1 MTVEKKVTNT
11 PADGKAFKTG
21 ETIKYEITVKNDG
34 TAELKDIVVKDELTG
49 DEWTIDSLAAGK
61 SKTFKAEYL
70 VTEKDGA
77 AGSVTNVATAE
88 GTDPDGDKTP
98 GTPGEVKT
106 TTDKADEPVVP
117 KTGDTTPIVE
127 FSVIFGA
134 SIITLLMM
142 LFRRK

>member
-1 MTVEKKVTNT
+1 M
-11 PADGKAFKTG
+11 
-21 ETIKYEITVKNDG
+21 
-34 TAELKDIVVKDELTG
+34 
-49 DEWTIDSLAAGK
+49 
-61 SKTFKAEYL
+61 
-70 VTEKDGA
+70 
-77 AGSVTNVATAE
+77 ATAE

-117 KTGDTTPIVE
+117 KTGDNTPIVE

-142 LFRRK
+142 LFRRKKERA